1 MALILLTGN
10 GKRVEVVMDKDL
22 CLYRSPVN
30 PPNTGTTYTRGTHL
44 YAHVTRKGNV
54 FYYKH
59 SWSMWQE
66 EEDSLYLVSKEEAI
80 EFLQAKAASS
90 GWDSIDRSEAERI
103 VEHFEENIFE
113 EDA

>member
-1 MALILLTGN
+1 
-10 GKRVEVVMDKDL
+10 MDKDL
-22 CLYRSPVN
+22 KLYSAPVN
-30 PPNTGTTYTRGTHL
+30 PPNTGLTYTRGTHL

-59 SWSMWQE
+59 SWSMWQGE
-66 EEDSLYLVSKEEAI
+66 ESSTYLVSREEAI
-80 EFLQAKAASS
+80 EFLQHKAASD
-90 GWDSIDRSEAERI
+90 GWDAIDMSEAKRI